1 MKAIA
6 RNKLVLLL
14 FSTLLLW
21 GVVMAASWLFNV
33 AYLPHEKDTSRNS
46 YIIITAVHVASLL
59 VFFRLKYRS
68 TRHAHKQV
76 VWLFVAFSF
85 ISLTLLLAL
94 RLEYSSIV
102 LLMGLPCSIALLL
115 RHQSDMAKNDEASLF
130 TITGSE
136 IETQL
141 DTLGLTYISLP
152 EDSLHQNSAKG
163 LLLIPAQSPTHAFY
177 RYLSGFDIPT
187 NKRIVIAEYFI
198 ENYLGQMTSLPLEAL
213 AERAKTIHY
222 YDPIKRLLEI
232 IIAATLLIIVS
243 PILLATYLL
252 IKIVSPG
259 PAIFTQERVGLDC
272 AIFTIFKFRTMHLD
286 SEAKGAQ
293 FATKG
298 DPRIIRFGAF
308 LRKSRIDELPQ
319 LWNVLRGD
327 MSLIGP
333 RPEQKDLFESLCQEI
348 PQFALRQ
355 LTRPGITGWAQVVQ
369 GYADDEDSSRIK
381 LSHDLYYIKHSGPT
395 LDILIITRTLTTI
408 LTGFGS
414 R

>member
-1 MKAIA
+1 
-6 RNKLVLLL
+6 
-14 FSTLLLW
+14 
-21 GVVMAASWLFNV
+21 
-33 AYLPHEKDTSRNS
+33 
-46 YIIITAVHVASLL
+46 
-59 VFFRLKYRS
+59 
-68 TRHAHKQV
+68 
-76 VWLFVAFSF
+76 
-85 ISLTLLLAL
+85 
-94 RLEYSSIV
+94 
-102 LLMGLPCSIALLL
+102 
-115 RHQSDMAKNDEASLF
+115 
-130 TITGSE
+130 
-136 IETQL
+136 
-141 DTLGLTYISLP
+141 
-152 EDSLHQNSAKG
+152 
-163 LLLIPAQSPTHAFY
+163 
-177 RYLSGFDIPT
+177 
-187 NKRIVIAEYFI
+187 
-198 ENYLGQMTSLPLEAL
+198 MTSLPLEAL

-243 PILLATYLL
+243 PILLVTYLL

>member
-1 MKAIA
+1 MRAIA
-6 RNKLVLLL
+6 RNKALLL
-14 FSTLLLW
+14 LLSTLFLW
-21 GVVMAASWLFNV
+21 AVVMGVSTLFGL
-33 AYLPHEKDTSRNS
+33 ADLPHERLTSRNS
-46 YIIITAVHVASLL
+46 YIILTAVHIASLL
-59 VFFRLKYRS
+59 MFFRLKYRS
-68 TRHAHKQV
+68 ARHAHKQV
-76 VWLFVAFSF
+76 LWLFMAFSF
-85 ISLTLLLAL
+85 ISLIALLSL
-94 RLEYSSIV
+94 RLDYSSIV
-102 LLMGLPCSIALLL
+102 LLIGLPCSLILLL
-115 RHQSDMAKNDEASLF
+115 RHQSDIALHDEASLF
-130 TITGSE
+130 TITGSD
-136 IETQL
+136 IEAQL
-141 DTLGLTYISLP
+141 DALGLAYTSLP
-152 EDSLHQNSAKG
+152 HDRLHENSAKG
-163 LLLIPAQSPTHAFY
+163 LLLISNESEHEAFY

-187 NKRIVIAEYFI
+187 NKRIMIAAYFI
-198 ENYLGQMTSLPLEAL
+198 ENYLGQITSLPLEAL

-222 YDPIKRLLEI
+222 YDPIKRLVEI
-232 IIAATLLIIVS
+232 FIAAFLLIITS
-243 PILLATYLL
+243 PILLATFSL

-259 PAIFTQERVGLDC
+259 PAIFTQKRVGLDC
-272 AIFTIFKFRTMHLD
+272 KIFTIFKFRTMHLD
-286 SEAKGAQ
+286 SEASGAQ

-298 DPRIIRFGAF
+298 DPRIIKFGAF

-369 GYADDEDSSRIK
+369 GYADDEQSSRIK

>member
-6 RNKLVLLL
+6 RSKPLILLL
-14 FSTLLLW
+14 STLLLW
-21 GVVMAASWLFNV
+21 GVLMAASWLFNL
-33 AYLPHEKDTSRNS
+33 ADLPHEMITSRNS
-46 YIIITAVHVASLL
+46 YIIITFVHLASLL
-59 VFFRLKYRS
+59 MFFRLKYRS
-68 TRHAHKQV
+68 IRHAHKQV
-76 VWLFVAFSF
+76 AWLFVAFSF
-85 ISLTLLLAL
+85 ISLTILLAL
-94 RLEYSSIV
+94 RLDYSSIV
-102 LLMGLPCSIALLL
+102 LLMGLPCSLALLL
-115 RHQSDMAKNDEASLF
+115 RHQSDIAKNDETSLF

-136 IETQL
+136 IEAQL
-141 DTLGLTYISLP
+141 DQLGLHYTSL
-152 EDSLHQNSAKG
+152 EKDSLGKNNAKG
-163 LLLIPAQSPTHAFY
+163 LLLISKRNENQAFY
-177 RYLSGFDIPT
+177 RYLSGFDIPS

-198 ENYLGQMTSLPLEAL
+198 ENYLGQIAFLPLEAL

-222 YDPIKRLLEI
+222 YEPIKRLLEI
-232 IIAATLLIIVS
+232 CIAATLLIIIS
-243 PILLATYLL
+243 PILLATFLL
-252 IKIVSPG
+252 IK
-259 PAIFTQERVGLDC
+259 
-272 AIFTIFKFRTMHLD
+272 IFKFRTMHLD

-298 DPRIIRFGAF
+298 DTRIIRFGAF

-333 RPEQKDLFESLCQEI
+333 RPEQKDLFDSLCQEI

-381 LSHDLYYIKHSGPT
+381 LTHDLYYIKHSGPT
-395 LDILIITRTLTTI
+395 LDVLIITRTLTTI

>member
-6 RNKLVLLL
+6 RSKPLILLL
-14 FSTLLLW
+14 STLLLW
-21 GVVMAASWLFNV
+21 GVLMAASWLFNL
-33 AYLPHEKDTSRNS
+33 ADLPHEMITSRNS
-46 YIIITAVHVASLL
+46 YIIITFVHLASLL
-59 VFFRLKYRS
+59 MFFRLKYRS
-68 TRHAHKQV
+68 ISHAHKQV
-76 VWLFVAFSF
+76 AWLFVAFSF
-85 ISLTLLLAL
+85 ISLTILLAL
-94 RLEYSSIV
+94 RLDYSSIV
-102 LLMGLPCSIALLL
+102 LLMGLPCSLALLL
-115 RHQSDMAKNDEASLF
+115 RHQSDIAKNDETSLF

-136 IETQL
+136 IEAQL
-141 DTLGLTYISLP
+141 DQLGLHYTSL
-152 EDSLHQNSAKG
+152 EKDSLGKNNAKG
-163 LLLIPAQSPTHAFY
+163 LLLISKRNENQAFY
-177 RYLSGFDIPT
+177 RYLSGFDIPR

-198 ENYLGQMTSLPLEAL
+198 ENYLGQIAFLPLEAL

-222 YDPIKRLLEI
+222 YEPIKRLLEI
-232 IIAATLLIIVS
+232 CIVATLLIIIS
-243 PILLATYLL
+243 PIFLATFLL
-252 IKIVSPG
+252 IKVVSPG

-272 AIFTIFKFRTMHLD
+272 KIFTIFKFRTMHLD

-298 DPRIIRFGAF
+298 DTRIIRFGAF

-333 RPEQKDLFESLCQEI
+333 RPEQKDLFDSLCQEI

-381 LSHDLYYIKHSGPT
+381 LTHDLYYIKHSGPT
-395 LDILIITRTLTTI
+395 LDVLIITRTLTTI